1 MTLDEDIKNK
11 IEIKILIL
19 ELFEYLLYR
28 FKYSNKIRNISL
40 DTSELDEY
48 IVKYK
53 IYYTNNNSKSGT
65 LNLLFYQDNLSVD
78 NILKEI
84 LIHES

>member
-1 MTLDEDIKNK
+1 MTLDENIKIK
-11 IEIKILIL
+11 REIKILIL

-28 FKYSNKIRNISL
+28 FKYSNKIRNISI

-53 IYYTNNNSKSGT
+53 IYYTNNNSKNGT

>member
-1 MTLDEDIKNK
+1 MTLYEDIKIK
-11 IEIKILIL
+11 REIKILIL

-53 IYYTNNNSKSGT
+53 IYYTNNNSKNGT

>member
-1 MTLDEDIKNK
+1 MTLDENIKIK
-11 IEIKILIL
+11 REIKILIL

-28 FKYSNKIRNISL
+28 FKYSNKIRNISI

-53 IYYTNNNSKSGT
+53 IYYTNNKSKSGT

>member
-1 MTLDEDIKNK
+1 MTSDKDIKIK
-11 IEIKILIL
+11 REIKILIL

-53 IYYTNNNSKSGT
+53 IYYTNNNSKNGT

>member
-1 MTLDEDIKNK
+1 MTLDENIKIK
-11 IEIKILIL
+11 REIKILIL

-40 DTSELDEY
+40 DTSELDGY

>member
-1 MTLDEDIKNK
+1 MTLDEDIKIK
-11 IEIKILIL
+11 REIKILIL
-19 ELFEYLLYR
+19 ELFEYLLYK
-28 FKYSNKIRNISL
+28 FKYSNKVRNISI

-48 IVKYK
+48 VVKYK

>member
-1 MTLDEDIKNK
+1 MTLDEDIKIK
-11 IEIKILIL
+11 REIKILIL
-19 ELFEYLLYR
+19 ELFEYLLYK
-28 FKYSNKIRNISL
+28 FKYSNKVRNISI
-40 DTSELDEY
+40 DTSELDGY

-53 IYYTNNNSKSGT
+53 IYYTNNNAKSGT

>member
-1 MTLDEDIKNK
+1 MTLDEDIKIK
-11 IEIKILIL
+11 REIKILIL

-28 FKYSNKIRNISL
+28 FKYSNKVRNISI
-40 DTSELDEY
+40 DTSELDGY

>member
-1 MTLDEDIKNK
+1 MTLDEDIKIK
-11 IEIKILIL
+11 REIKILIL

-48 IVKYK
+48 VVKYK

>member
-1 MTLDEDIKNK
+1 MTLDKNIKIK
-11 IEIKILIL
+11 REIKILIL

-28 FKYSNKIRNISL
+28 FKYSNKIRNISI

-53 IYYTNNNSKSGT
+53 IYYTNNNSKNGT

>member
-1 MTLDEDIKNK
+1 MTLDENIKMK
-11 IEIKILIL
+11 REIKILIL

-53 IYYTNNNSKSGT
+53 IYYTNNNSKNGT

>member
-1 MTLDEDIKNK
+1 MTLDKNIKIK
-11 IEIKILIL
+11 REIKILIL

>member
-1 MTLDEDIKNK
+1 MTLDENIKIK
-11 IEIKILIL
+11 REIKILIL

-48 IVKYK
+48 VVKYK

>member
-1 MTLDEDIKNK
+1 MTLDKNIKIK
-11 IEIKILIL
+11 REIKILIL

-53 IYYTNNNSKSGT
+53 IYYTNNNSKNGT

>member
-1 MTLDEDIKNK
+1 MTLDEDIKIK
-11 IEIKILIL
+11 REIKILIL

-28 FKYSNKIRNISL
+28 FKYSNKIKNISL

-53 IYYTNNNSKSGT
+53 IYYTNNNSKNGT

>member
-1 MTLDEDIKNK
+1 MTLDEDIKIK
-11 IEIKILIL
+11 REIKILIL
-19 ELFEYLLYR
+19 ELFEYLLYK
-28 FKYSNKIRNISL
+28 FKYSNKVRNISI
-40 DTSELDEY
+40 DTSELDGY

>member
-1 MTLDEDIKNK
+1 MTLDENIKIK
-11 IEIKILIL
+11 REIKILIL
-19 ELFEYLLYR
+19 ELFEYLLYK
-28 FKYSNKIRNISL
+28 FKYSNKVRNISI
-40 DTSELDEY
+40 DTSELDGY

>member
-1 MTLDEDIKNK
+1 MTLDEDIKIK
-11 IEIKILIL
+11 REIKILIL
-19 ELFEYLLYR
+19 ELFEYLLYK
-28 FKYSNKIRNISL
+28 FKYSNKVRNISI
-40 DTSELDEY
+40 DTSELDGY

-78 NILKEI
+78 IILKEI

>member
-1 MTLDEDIKNK
+1 MTLDEDIKIK
-11 IEIKILIL
+11 REIKILIL

-28 FKYSNKIRNISL
+28 LTYSNKIRNISL

-78 NILKEI
+78 NILNEI

>member
-1 MTLDEDIKNK
+1 MTLDEDIKIK
-11 IEIKILIL
+11 REIKILIL

-28 FKYSNKIRNISL
+28 FKYSNKIRNISI

-53 IYYTNNNSKSGT
+53 IYYTNNNSKNGT

>member
-1 MTLDEDIKNK
+1 MTLDENIKIK
-11 IEIKILIL
+11 REIKILIL

-53 IYYTNNNSKSGT
+53 IYYTNNNSKNGT

>member
-1 MTLDEDIKNK
+1 MTLDKDIKIK
-11 IEIKILIL
+11 REIKILIL

-53 IYYTNNNSKSGT
+53 IYYTNNNSKNGT

>member
-1 MTLDEDIKNK
+1 MTLDKNIKIK
-11 IEIKILIL
+11 REIKILIL
-19 ELFEYLLYR
+19 ELFFFFFYR
-28 FKYSNKIRNISL
+28 FKYSNKIRNISI

-53 IYYTNNNSKSGT
+53 IYYTNNNSKNGT

>member
-1 MTLDEDIKNK
+1 MTLDENIKIK
-11 IEIKILIL
+11 REIKILIL

-28 FKYSNKIRNISL
+28 FKYSNKIRNISI

-53 IYYTNNNSKSGT
+53 IYYTNNKSKSGT

-78 NILKEI
+78 NI
-84 LIHES
+84 

>member
-1 MTLDEDIKNK
+1 MTLDENIKIK
-11 IEIKILIL
+11 REIKILIL

>member
-1 MTLDEDIKNK
+1 MTLDEDIKIK
-11 IEIKILIL
+11 REIKILIL
-19 ELFEYLLYR
+19 ELFEYLLYK
-28 FKYSNKIRNISL
+28 FKYSNKVRNISI
-40 DTSELDEY
+40 DTSELDGY

-84 LIHES
+84 LIHEF

>member
-1 MTLDEDIKNK
+1 MTSDKDIKIK
-11 IEIKILIL
+11 REIKILIL
-19 ELFEYLLYR
+19 ELFEYLLYK
-28 FKYSNKIRNISL
+28 FKYSNKVRNISI
-40 DTSELDEY
+40 DTSELDGY

>member
-1 MTLDEDIKNK
+1 MTLDEDIKIK

>member
-1 MTLDEDIKNK
+1 MTLDEDIKIK
-11 IEIKILIL
+11 REIKILIL
-19 ELFEYLLYR
+19 ELFEYLLYK
-28 FKYSNKIRNISL
+28 FKYSNKIRNISI
-40 DTSELDEY
+40 DTSELDGC

>member
-1 MTLDEDIKNK
+1 MTLDEDIKIK
-11 IEIKILIL
+11 REIKILIL

-53 IYYTNNNSKSGT
+53 IYYTNNNSKNGT

>member
-1 MTLDEDIKNK
+1 MTLDEDIKIK
-11 IEIKILIL
+11 REIKILIL
-19 ELFEYLLYR
+19 ELFEYLLYK
-28 FKYSNKIRNISL
+28 FKCSNKIRNISI
-40 DTSELDEY
+40 DSSELDGC

>member
-1 MTLDEDIKNK
+1 MPLDENIKIK
-11 IEIKILIL
+11 REIKILIL

-28 FKYSNKIRNISL
+28 FKYSNKIRNISI

-53 IYYTNNNSKSGT
+53 IYYTNNNSKNGT

>member
-1 MTLDEDIKNK
+1 MTLDEDIKIK
-11 IEIKILIL
+11 REIKILIL

>member
-1 MTLDEDIKNK
+1 MTLDENIKIK
-11 IEIKILIL
+11 REIKILIL

-28 FKYSNKIRNISL
+28 FKYSNKVRNISI
-40 DTSELDEY
+40 DTSELDGY

>member
-1 MTLDEDIKNK
+1 MTLDENIKIK
-11 IEIKILIL
+11 REIKILIL

-28 FKYSNKIRNISL
+28 FKYSNKIRNISI
-40 DTSELDEY
+40 DTSELDEC

-53 IYYTNNNSKSGT
+53 IYYTNNNSKNGT

>member
-1 MTLDEDIKNK
+1 MTLDEDIKIK
-11 IEIKILIL
+11 KEIKILIL
-19 ELFEYLLYR
+19 ELFEYLLYK

>member
-1 MTLDEDIKNK
+1 MTLDEDIKIK
-11 IEIKILIL
+11 RKIKILIL
-19 ELFEYLLYR
+19 ELFEYLLYK
-28 FKYSNKIRNISL
+28 FKYSNKVRNISI

-48 IVKYK
+48 VVKYK

>member
-1 MTLDEDIKNK
+1 MTLDEDIKIK
-11 IEIKILIL
+11 REIKILIL
-19 ELFEYLLYR
+19 ELFEYLLYK
-28 FKYSNKIRNISL
+28 FKSSNKVRNISI
-40 DTSELDEY
+40 DTSELDGY